1 MITMHPESMIMK
13 TITTANRTLIIVL
26 LLSIQMP
33 LFGQTQ
39 KQADSEQDQPQYIA
53 TIKRSTSG
61 EKLNERGFGAGSVS
75 LKSGMT
81 YPVEKQDMGF
91 VTIRDGDVLVK
102 VSKSDVELAE
112 DDGSAAEGGFFRI
125 VSANYQ
131 ATTGG
136 RRYSVKQEILKRIP
150 KGPITEPIKILI
162 NDHLLRARAQEVN
175 IQYGTIDG
183 NNNVR
188 LDAPKVMMLT
198 IIYEYEGKRF
208 TKEVTEGNY
217 LVLP

>member
-1 MITMHPESMIMK
+1 MK
-13 TITTANRTLIIVL
+13 TIATAKRIIFTVL
-26 LLSIQMP
+26 LLSLQMP
-33 LFGQTQ
+33 VSGQTQ
-39 KQADSEQDQPQYIA
+39 KQAETEPDQPQYIA

-61 EKLNERGFGAGSVS
+61 QKLDERGFGAGSVS
-75 LKSGMT
+75 LQSGMI
-81 YPVEKQDMGF
+81 YPVEKQDMGS
-91 VTIRDGDVLVK
+91 VTIRDGDTLVR
-102 VSKSDVELAE
+102 VNKSDVDLAE
-112 DDGSAAEGGFFRI
+112 DDGSTSGGGFFRI
-125 VSANYQ
+125 VSANYR

-150 KGPITEPIKILI
+150 KGPITQPIKILI
-162 NDHLLRARAQEVN
+162 DDHLLRARAQEVN

-198 IIYEYEGKRF
+198 IVYEYEGKRF

-217 LVLP
+217 LILP

>member
-1 MITMHPESMIMK
+1 MHPESMIMK

-112 DDGSAAEGGFFRI
+112 DEGSAAEGGFFRI

-136 RRYSVKQEILKRIP
+136 RRYSVKQEISAFSRQLLSFVTFVQT
-150 KGPITEPIKILI
+150 GVEPYDFHETIELMAILI
-162 NDHLLRARAQEVN
+162 AAEESAAREGAV
-175 IQYGTIDG
+175 IDLPDF
-183 NNNVR
+183 
-188 LDAPKVMMLT
+188 LDKMA
-198 IIYEYEGKRF
+198 
-208 TKEVTEGNY
+208 
-217 LVLP
+217 LPA